1 MVLKESWLTKR
12 KLAGFEPEVK
22 PVYKASQS
30 GLLSH
35 DAHEHF
41 FNVGFHFTKLL
52 QCFITLATSLGECCR
67 PLRVEVPAVARC
79 IAESVNRVFGG
90 LVSSVIL
97 VPEVFATG
105 AVEMD
110 GWSDGCHGK
119 KAKVRLSPRETT
131 ISYEGARN
139 DPCCIS

>member
-110 GWSDGCHGK
+110 GVMG
-119 KAKVRLSPRETT
+119 AKERLSPR
-131 ISYEGARN
+131 GC
-139 DPCCIS
+139 PCCMERKRRLPTSQEALAS

>member
-110 GWSDGCHGK
+110 VGTM
-119 KAKVRLSPRETT
+119 LSWKE
-131 ISYEGARN
+131 SEGEALA
-139 DPCCIS
+139 S